1 MGYGQKGHRT
11 RQFEGGAP
19 NPYQGGACAPGAPPP
34 VSPPMIYTTYLAILR
49 VLLHCYC
56 ILVHCPIIRETDSC
70 SIEGG
75 AECGVSGGGVGGGP
89 RSDQTTD

>member
-1 MGYGQKGHRT
+1 MGYGQKGHHT
-11 RQFEGGAP
+11 RQFEGGALSKA
-19 NPYQGGACAPGAPPP
+19 NPYQGGVHAPCD
-34 VSPPMIYTTYLAILR
+34 TTYLAILR

-70 SIEGG
+70 GIEGG
-75 AECGVSGGGVGGGP
+75 AECGVSGGGGGGGGGGP